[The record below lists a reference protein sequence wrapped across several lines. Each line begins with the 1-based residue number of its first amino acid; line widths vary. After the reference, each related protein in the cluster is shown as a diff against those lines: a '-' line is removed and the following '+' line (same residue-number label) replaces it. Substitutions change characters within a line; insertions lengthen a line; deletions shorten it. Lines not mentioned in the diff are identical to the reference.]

1 MQEYPQTD
9 FILTQMQNP
18 NRNKIGLLGG
28 TFNPVHNGHI
38 TMACIAL
45 CEFMLGEVIFLP
57 TGDPPHKT
65 NYFIAP
71 REQRIDMIKLAIEG
85 YRSFSVSTI
94 ETQRPGT
101 TYTID
106 TLEALKKSNVKS
118 EYYYIIGAD
127 TLFEL
132 HTWKYIEK
140 VLTLTNFICVLRP
153 GTDDEM
159 AKEYAAVLS
168 EKYHNNIYIANE
180 KGPCISSSQIR
191 ILAERG
197 ALRKTLV
204 PDKVAS
210 YIEQNRVYTSEG

>member
-1 MQEYPQTD
+1 MQEYQQTGS
-9 FILTQMQNP
+9 IMCEARNP
-18 NRNKIGLLGG
+18 NHNKIGLLGG
-28 TFNPVHNGHI
+28 TFNPVHNGHL

-57 TGDPPHKT
+57 AGDPPHKSGSV
-65 NYFIAP
+65 IAP
-71 REQRIDMIKLAIEG
+71 SEQRIDMIRLAIED
-85 YRSFSVSTI
+85 YRSFSVSAI
-94 ETQRPGT
+94 ETQRAGT

-132 HTWKYIEK
+132 HTWKNIEK
-140 VLTLTNFICVLRP
+140 VLMLTNFICILRP
-153 GTDDEM
+153 GTDDAA
-159 AKEYAAVLS
+159 AKEYAAVLN
-168 EKYHNNIYIANE
+168 EKYRHNIFIANE
-180 KGPCISSSQIR
+180 KGPSISSSEIR

-197 ALRKTLV
+197 ELRPTLV

-210 YIEQNRVYTSEG
+210 YIAQNSVYTSEG